1 MNQARLTSIFL
12 FLKKFKQYL
21 VKALLFAAGLGT
33 RLKEHTENKPKA
45 LVMLAG
51 KPFLQH
57 AIEHLKSF
65 GITDLTINIFHFAD
79 QVISFVK
86 ENNSFGIQIHF
97 SDERPEL
104 LDTGGG
110 LKKAGTFLSGSE
122 PILIYNVDVISNLDL
137 NVVLDYH
144 LKQKALAT
152 LVVRKRKTSRY
163 LMFDPNLTLSGW
175 KNFSNEESIIS
186 RPGTFVNAQPFAFSG
201 IHIIQPELL
210 KLITEEGKFPIMDLY
225 LRLAKHHPIKA
236 FVDESEIWMDL
247 GKPEQLAAAEKIFKL

>member
-1 MNQARLTSIFL
+1 
-12 FLKKFKQYL
+12 

-45 LVMLAG
+45 LVVLAG
-51 KPFLQH
+51 KSLLQH
-57 AIEHLKSF
+57 AIDHLKDF
-65 GITDLTINIFHFAD
+65 GITDVTINVFHFAD
-79 QVISFVK
+79 QIIRFVQ

-110 LKKAGTFLSGSE
+110 LKKAGVFLKGTE

-144 LKQKALAT
+144 LKQQALAT
-152 LVVRKRKTSRY
+152 LVVRSRDTSRY
-163 LMFDPNLTLSGW
+163 LMFDPNLMLAGW
-175 KNFSNEESIIS
+175 KNFSNEETIIS
-186 RPGTFVNAQPFAFSG
+186 RPDAFIDAKPFAFSG
-201 IHIIQPELL
+201 IHIVQPELL
-210 KLITEEGKFPIMDLY
+210 DLITEEGKFPIMDLY
-225 LRLAKHHPIKA
+225 LRLAKQHPIKA

-247 GKPEQLAAAEKIFKL
+247 GKPEQLVAAEKMFKK

>member
-12 FLKKFKQYL
+12 FLKKFKLYL

-33 RLKEHTENKPKA
+33 RLKEHTTNKPKA
-45 LVMLAG
+45 LVLLAG
-51 KPFLQH
+51 KPLLQH
-57 AIEHLKSF
+57 AIEHLKNF
-65 GITDLTINIFHFAD
+65 GITEVTINVFHFAD
-79 QVISFVK
+79 QVIRFVL

-110 LKKAGTFLSGSE
+110 LKKAGAFLKGNE

-144 LKQKALAT
+144 QKQNALAT
-152 LVVRKRKTSRY
+152 LVVRSRETSRY
-163 LMFDPNLTLSGW
+163 LMFDQNLELTGW

-186 RPGTFVNAQPFAFSG
+186 RPDAFADAQPFAFSG
-201 IHIIQPELL
+201 IHIVQPELL
-210 KLITEEGKFPIMDLY
+210 DLITEVGKFPIMDLY
-225 LRLAKHHPIKA
+225 LRLAKKHPIKA

-247 GKPEQLAAAEKIFKL
+247 GKPEQLLAAEKLFKN